1 MNSGRCQAGSGGVPI
16 AEVHDGARLH
26 VTFIPEAVID
36 QVLERKSSVTTMD
49 SRRHSLGWS
58 KRGLDA
64 HPLPEPVMPASQP
77 SPAQRQI
84 LVRQVTHVQ
93 ASWTEQERGDAGAF
107 TLQLILDHG
116 ADEYVLRPT
125 AEDTDVLVK
134 LLARSSNATFDVER
148 KVLMFGNLAIE

>member
-1 MNSGRCQAGSGGVPI
+1 
-16 AEVHDGARLH
+16 
-26 VTFIPEAVID
+26 
-36 QVLERKSSVTTMD
+36 MD
-49 SRRHSLGWS
+49 PRRHLLGWS
-58 KRGLDA
+58 RRVLDA

-77 SPAQRQI
+77 NPAQRQI